1 MTTHVY
7 LTPSEAATILKI
19 SADTIRGYAK
29 RGILPA
35 RKFGKHWRFI
45 EAELL
50 EAGKNGYY
58 QSPTPRALR
67 FQKPISSGRIDEIVR
82 RARAK
87 YSTPDWPALPKV
99 RPRSS
104 PKRSPK

>member
-7 LTPSEAATILKI
+7 LTPSEAATILNI
-19 SADTIRGYAK
+19 SADTLSGYAM
-29 RGILPA
+29 RGIVPA
-35 RKFGKHWRFI
+35 RKIGKHWRFI
-45 EAELL
+45 EADLL
-50 EAGKNGYY
+50 EAGRNGYY

-67 FQKPISSGRIDEIVR
+67 FQKPISSSRINEIVR

-87 YSTPDWPALPKV
+87 YSTPKV

-104 PKRSPK
+104 PTRSPK